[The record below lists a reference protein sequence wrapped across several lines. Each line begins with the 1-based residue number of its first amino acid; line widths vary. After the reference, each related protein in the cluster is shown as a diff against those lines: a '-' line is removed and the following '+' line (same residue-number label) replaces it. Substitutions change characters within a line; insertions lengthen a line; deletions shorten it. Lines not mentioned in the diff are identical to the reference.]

1 MIGIYNIIMKDRTV
15 FRAFNPYHMYEYI
28 SRNKKQG
35 WISFGGIVLCVTGTE
50 AMFADLGHF
59 SVKAIQIAFT
69 ALVYPCLLIAYIGQG
84 AYLLKHPE
92 SVSETF
98 YNSIP
103 GKLDSVFSGY
113 HIPFIQS
120 IVTSVYCNCF
130 QTSKVRCLT
139 RHACALECTD
149 KVYWPMFVVATGA
162 AIIASQAMISATF
175 SIVDQA
181 MTLGC
186 FPRVKVV
193 HTSKKYA
200 GQIYIPELN
209 WLMMV
214 LCIII
219 AAGFRDTTQIGNAY
233 GESAHSAIAAFQIFR
248 FISCAGDEST
258 WSTLP
263 MPKMVLRVH
272 VCFQF
277 TVSCKLLSYCLREMS
292 AHDEKALCTLT
303 IVTHRGSGHAWLAGV
318 AVVSV
323 FFVTTN
329 FVTLISIMIWQ
340 VPLWIALPC
349 YFFIGSVELTYFSSI
364 LYKVPKGGWVPLI
377 FVAIFFTVMY
387 TWHYGR
393 VKKYEYEVKNKVSLD
408 WVLGLGSNLGIT
420 RVPGIGLVYS
430 ELAQGVPT
438 IFSHLISNLPAM
450 HQVLVFVCIKNLPVP
465 IVPDEER
472 FLIRR
477 IGPKQ
482 FRMFRCAVRFGYVD
496 LSVRN
501 QIEFE
506 EQLIQNLANFIST
519 EVQEL
524 PAISDL
530 AQLQRMIDAEGEGAA
545 PATMTVDTTR
555 RLSQGSRDDS
565 EDSQSQSGIKAMKL
579 PPNVDSG
586 VEDELKVLVESK
598 DAGVVYLLGHTEV
611 RSRRN
616 SSRFRKFLIDDYYH
630 ALKRNCRAS
639 TVSLAIPHERL
650 LQVGMI
656 HYI

>member
-1 MIGIYNIIMKDRTV
+1 
-15 FRAFNPYHMYEYI
+15 
-28 SRNKKQG
+28 
-35 WISFGGIVLCVTGTE
+35 
-50 AMFADLGHF
+50 
-59 SVKAIQIAFT
+59 
-69 ALVYPCLLIAYIGQG
+69 
-84 AYLLKHPE
+84 
-92 SVSETF
+92 
-98 YNSIP
+98 
-103 GKLDSVFSGY
+103 
-113 HIPFIQS
+113 
-120 IVTSVYCNCF
+120 
-130 QTSKVRCLT
+130 
-139 RHACALECTD
+139 
-149 KVYWPMFVVATGA
+149 MFVVATGA

-181 MTLGC
+181 MTLSC

-233 GESAHSAIAAFQIFR
+233 GEST
-248 FISCAGDEST
+248 ESG
-258 WSTLP
+258 
-263 MPKMVLRVH
+263 
-272 VCFQF
+272 F
-277 TVSCKLLSYCLREMS
+277 VSI
-292 AHDEKALCTLT
+292 LT
-303 IVTHRGSGHAWLAGV
+303 DSNADGV

-329 FVTLISIMIWQ
+329 FVTLIAIMIWQ

-349 YFFIGSVELTYFSSI
+349 YALEGSVELTYFSSI
-364 LYKVPKGGWVPLI
+364 LYKVPKGGWVPLL
-377 FVAIFFTVMY
+377 FVAVFFTVMY

-450 HQVLVFVCIKNLPVP
+450 HQILVFVCIKNLPVP
-465 IVPDEER
+465 NVPDEER

-477 IGPKQ
+477 VGPKN
-482 FRMFRCAVRFGYVD
+482 FRIFRCAVRFGYRD
-496 LSVRN
+496 LHGRN
-501 QIEFE
+501 DVEFE
-506 EQLIQNLANFIST
+506 EQLIHALSNFIKT
-519 EVQEL
+519 EV
-524 PAISDL
+524 PAGSDAPPL
-530 AQLQRMIDAEGEGAA
+530 HHQVIDADWAIEGDVPASAIAEAA
-545 PATMTVDTTR
+545 RTLSRGSLDISEESISQTGIRPMDFR
-555 RLSQGSRDDS
+555 RAVSV
-565 EDSQSQSGIKAMKL
+565 E
-579 PPNVDSG
+579 PP
-586 VEDELKVLVESK
+586 VEDELDVLDASK
-598 DAGVVYLLGHTEV
+598 HAGVVYLLGHTDI
-611 RSRRN
+611 RSHKK
-616 SSRFRKFLIDDYYH
+616 SSKFRKFLIDHYYH

-639 TVSLAIPHERL
+639 TISLNIPHERL